1 MKPGCRVTHSRVKP
15 AEVMTWSAGV
25 LAPDGAQAETTP
37 PPALPKSITTDTPDE
52 DEHAAAPA
60 GAEAPTSAA
69 VVAVIAM
76 MTATRR
82 RTHPVTGVDR
92 GHLLRNQNFVTEA
105 SAPAAVCTALTLIRP
120 WRAPCE
126 RACGP

>member
-1 MKPGCRVTHSRVKP
+1 MFTHGLLAGTPSTRQMKPGCRVTHSRVKP

-52 DEHAAAPA
+52 EEHAAAPA

-82 RTHPVTGVDR
+82 RAHLVRVSVEVTCCATR
-92 GHLLRNQNFVTEA
+92 T
-105 SAPAAVCTALTLIRP
+105 S
-120 WRAPCE
+120 
-126 RACGP
+126 